1 MCKKLEQYLSLTN
14 WRVVDTSILCHFSHR
29 RAKLFRFDPMAD
41 PPQWK
46 ERGTGDVKLMQN
58 KKNGN
63 MRLLM
68 RRDKTHKICA
78 NHFCKC
84 NLSQP
89 VCYSIVSYYFPLSA
103 SKKELLHLK
112 ELPWDS
118 FR

>member
-1 MCKKLEQYLSLTN
+1 
-14 WRVVDTSILCHFSHR
+14 
-29 RAKLFRFDPMAD
+29 MAD

-89 VCYSIVSYYFPLSA
+89 ECYSIVSYFFPLSA